1 MTKITAYSCR
11 KDELDFFAQFGK
23 KYNAQITLHTE
34 PPTPET
40 AGLAAGSACVSMIT
54 TPMTEPLL
62 EKFKNLGVG
71 FISTRSIGYD
81 HIDIAAA
88 KKLGIRIGNV
98 SYSTDS
104 VADYAVMLILMA
116 TRKIKAILNKSA
128 AQDYSLKGVQGRELH
143 NMTVGVA
150 GTGRI
155 GSTVIRRLSTF
166 GCRILAYDLY
176 ENEEV
181 KQYAEYV
188 PLEKFLVQSDL
199 VTLHMPA
206 TKDNRHFLDRDAF
219 ARMKDGVFLVN
230 TARGALVD
238 TAAFIDAVESGKVA
252 GAALDVVEHET
263 GLYYNDLK
271 CRVIANRELAVLR
284 SFPNVLITPHTAFYT
299 DQAVSDMVE
308 NSVRSCVQFARGEE
322 NPWEVK

>member
-1 MTKITAYSCR
+1 MIKITAYSCR
-11 KDELDFFAQFGK
+11 KDELDYFAQFGK

-34 PPTPET
+34 PPTMET
-40 AGLAAGSACVSMIT
+40 AGLAAGSTCVSMIT

-62 EKFKNLGVG
+62 EKFKSLGVG
-71 FISTRSIGYD
+71 FVSTRSIGYD
-81 HIDIAAA
+81 HIDVAAA
-88 KKLGIRIGNV
+88 KKLGVRVGNV

-116 TRKIKAILNKSA
+116 TRKIKAILDRSA

-143 NMTVGVA
+143 NLTVGVA

-155 GSTVIRRLSTF
+155 GRTVIRRLSGF

-188 PLEKFLVQSDL
+188 PLEEFLAQSDL

-206 TKDNRHFLDRDAF
+206 L
-219 ARMKDGVFLVN
+219 
-230 TARGALVD
+230 
-238 TAAFIDAVESGKVA
+238 S
-252 GAALDVVEHET
+252 
-263 GLYYNDLK
+263 
-271 CRVIANRELAVLR
+271 
-284 SFPNVLITPHTAFYT
+284 LIHI
-299 DQAVSDMVE
+299 
-308 NSVRSCVQFARGEE
+308 
-322 NPWEVK
+322 